1 MTRRRMPHIHRS
13 RVTERERG
21 MTRKPNTIGAALLV
35 ALLVALT
42 AGCGGGGDDK
52 NAGATARGDELTRVK
67 LAYLGVASDAAMLL
81 GRDKGFFKQEGIDL
95 QLSRVGAGG
104 AAVVPALLKGDV
116 DVASG
121 GIDGP
126 ILAAAKGL
134 DVKIL
139 AANGAPI
146 SKGHTHPAG
155 TKRGTTG
162 IVVPADSPVRSYKD
176 LAGKTVGAIT
186 VSGLQYLCV
195 AGAVEKAGADP
206 KSVRVVEIEAPDML
220 AEVKQ
225 HHVAAAAVV
234 EPFPDAGATPGLP
247 RHRRPVRRGDAR
259 RPAGGLLHE
268 RSVGQAEPG
277 GRDAAVARA
286 HALERVRQRPLRRG
300 ARRDPELHQDPAAGR
315 AEAHAHA
322 VGHERSQHARRGGG
336 RPGQVRLAQEAA
348 GRRQPAGRNR
358 HLRRRGGPAPRGV
371 FCPAGAGA

>member
-21 MTRKPNTIGAALLV
+21 MTRKRNTIAAALLA

-67 LAYLGVASDAAMLL
+67 LAYLGVASDAAMVL

-139 AANGAPI
+139 AANERPSA
-146 SKGHTHPAG
+146 
-155 TKRGTTG
+155 R
-162 IVVPADSPVRSYKD
+162 
-176 LAGKTVGAIT
+176 
-186 VSGLQYLCV
+186 
-195 AGAVEKAGADP
+195 
-206 KSVRVVEIEAPDML
+206 
-220 AEVKQ
+220 
-225 HHVAAAAVV
+225 
-234 EPFPDAGATPGLP
+234 ATPI
-247 RHRRPVRRGDAR
+247 
-259 RPAGGLLHE
+259 RPA
-268 RSVGQAEPG
+268 RSA
-277 GRDAAVARA
+277 
-286 HALERVRQRPLRRG
+286 
-300 ARRDPELHQDPAAGR
+300 
-315 AEAHAHA
+315 
-322 VGHERSQHARRGGG
+322 ARRGSWS
-336 RPGQVRLAQEAA
+336 RLI
-348 GRRQPAGRNR
+348 RRSA
-358 HLRRRGGPAPRGV
+358 
-371 FCPAGAGA
+371 

>member
-1 MTRRRMPHIHRS
+1 
-13 RVTERERG
+13 
-21 MTRKPNTIGAALLV
+21 MTRKRNTIGAALLM

-42 AGCGGGGDDK
+42 AGCGGGGGDK
-52 NAGATARGDELTRVK
+52 NAGTTARGDELTRVK
-67 LAYLGVASDAAMLL
+67 LAYLGVASDAAMVL

-234 EPFPDAGATPGLP
+234 EPFLTQ
-247 RHRRPVRRGDAR
+247 AR
-259 RPAGGLLHE
+259 RQGFRVIGDPCVAAMPGVQQAGFFTSGRWAKQNPEVVTRLARALTRSNEYANAHSDEVRAVIPSYTKIPPPAAQKLTLTPWDTSGRNTLGEVAADLVKYGLLKKQPDVDNLL
-268 RSVGQAEPG
+268 VGTG
-277 GRDAAVARA
+277 T
-286 HALERVRQRPLRRG
+286 
-300 ARRDPELHQDPAAGR
+300 
-315 AEAHAHA
+315 
-322 VGHERSQHARRGGG
+322 
-336 RPGQVRLAQEAA
+336 
-348 GRRQPAGRNR
+348 
-358 HLRRRGGPAPRGV
+358 
-371 FCPAGAGA
+371 